1 MWTGTKAARQSAW
14 RYFVILSLAFHWTMH
29 WVVFCLIFADASR
42 SLKAERNSNQRA
54 HAAMLSHVNE
64 QKDESEKNLRETNL
78 KLTSLQQH
86 FKLLKSE
93 HDDAMEACAKAKAKH
108 LDEINAL
115 QRKLQGMETYGGQT
129 VKEKDKLIELLKV
142 SNDTDCC
149 LLSFWEIDSYDILY
163 FVRQKTP
170 NCSTTKPYWRKWW
183 TRRISPC
190 PNCHRKSTDFSIKSN
205 NTKSIPHGDHRR
217 SMTQRRR
224 HLAPSIKW
232 NTHKMCKQIVHP
244 TINMI

>member
-1 MWTGTKAARQSAW
+1 M
-14 RYFVILSLAFHWTMH
+14 
-29 WVVFCLIFADASR
+29 VFCLIFADASR

-142 SNDTDCC
+142 SNHLLTFCC
-149 LLSFWEIDSYDILY
+149 HFENDMIFFILSGKEHPIAQRQSHTGESGEREEYRHARIAIGNRPTSASNRTIQRAYRMATIDD
-163 FVRQKTP
+163 R
-170 NCSTTKPYWRKWW
+170 
-183 TRRISPC
+183 
-190 PNCHRKSTDFSIKSN
+190 
-205 NTKSIPHGDHRR
+205 
-217 SMTQRRR
+217 
-224 HLAPSIKW
+224 
-232 NTHKMCKQIVHP
+232 
-244 TINMI
+244 